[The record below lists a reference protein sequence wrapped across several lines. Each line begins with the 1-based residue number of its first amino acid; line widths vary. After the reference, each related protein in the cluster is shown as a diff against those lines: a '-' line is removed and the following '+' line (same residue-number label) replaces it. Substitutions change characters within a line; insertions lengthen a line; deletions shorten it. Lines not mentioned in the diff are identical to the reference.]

1 MSDVAYEKQVQD
13 YYSKAPA
20 IILGSGASA
29 ALGIP
34 GMDALADHLIHNTD
48 VSGAT
53 EDERKLWNSFCDLL
67 GGGSDLESALHK
79 VQMNENLT
87 KKIILSTWGLINSH
101 DIAIFRR
108 GLLERN
114 LFPLGRLLKLM
125 FRSSL
130 NSVDIITTN
139 YDRLAEYSCEQERLH
154 HFSGFTHGFIRQT
167 ADPSEIKITR
177 KVNVWKVH
185 GSLDWFKTPS
195 GETLGLLNS
204 EIVPENF
211 EPRIVTPGIQKYH
224 ETHLEPYRSIIN
236 SADNAIKSANSFLCI
251 GFGFNDEHIQP
262 KLIVKCLREN
272 VPITIISYKLTDAA
286 KNLLFKEKIKN
297 FVAIERGD
305 TDDQSIV
312 YSSLFSDSLIV
323 EKNIWSLEGY
333 LTIIS

>member
-1 MSDVAYEKQVQD
+1 M
-13 YYSKAPA
+13 APA

-34 GMDALADHLIHNTD
+34 GMGDLANHLLHNTD

-67 GGGSDLESALHK
+67 RNGLDLESALHN
-79 VQMNENLT
+79 VQMNEKLT
-87 KKIILSTWGLINSH
+87 KKIILSTWALINSH
-101 DIAIFRR
+101 DIQIFRR
-108 GLLERN
+108 GLLDRT

-130 NSVDIITTN
+130 NSVNIITTN

-167 ADPSEIKITR
+167 ADPSEITINR

-204 EIVPENF
+204 EIVPESF

-224 ETHLEPYRSIIN
+224 ATHLEPYRSIIN

-272 VPITIISYKLTDAA
+272 APITIISYKLTDAA

-312 YSSLFSDSLIV
+312 YSSLCSDPLIV

-333 LTIIS
+333 MTIIS

>member
-1 MSDVAYEKQVQD
+1 MSDVAYQKQIQD

-20 IILGSGASA
+20 IILGSGASS

-34 GMDALADHLIHNTD
+34 GMSDLADHLIKNTD
-48 VSGAT
+48 VTGANE
-53 EDERKLWNSFCDLL
+53 EDKKVWDSFCSLL
-67 GGGSDLESALHK
+67 RNGSDLERALHD
-79 VQMNENLT
+79 VQMSGNLT
-87 KKIILSTWGLINSH
+87 KKIILSTWSLINSH
-101 DIAIFRR
+101 DVEIFRR
-108 GLLERN
+108 GLLERD

-130 NSVDIITTN
+130 NTVDIITTN
-139 YDRLAEYSCEQERLH
+139 YDRLAEYSCEQARLH

-167 ADPSEIKITR
+167 ADPSEIKATR

-211 EPRIVTPGIQKYH
+211 EPRIVTPGIQKYQ

-262 KLIVKCLREN
+262 KLIVKCLREHA
-272 VPITIISYKLTDAA
+272 PITIISYKLTDAA

-312 YSSLFSDSLIV
+312 YSSLCSDPLVV

-333 LTIIS
+333 LTVIS